1 MKGEDLMRAD
11 GHVMQPGDNIIPSA
25 NVEGV
30 VGWKRAFTTQSFMYG
45 YVSTSTRNYARPK
58 VAKYVVIAW
67 LIFLFC
73 HVLSKNGVPQ
83 QTNILPRLISIL
95 SIIGWWP

>member
-1 MKGEDLMRAD
+1 MLCNPVTTLFQVLTSKESWAEKG
-11 GHVMQPGDNIIPSA
+11 
-25 NVEGV
+25 
-30 VGWKRAFTTQSFMYG
+30 AFTTQSFMYG